1 MKVRRAIVAIDAAR
15 CDGCG
20 RCAPACPDGALRVEG
35 GVVRLVGE
43 RFCDGCGRCL
53 PTCPPGALSIEE
65 REAEE
70 FEDIPMG
77 RC

>member
-1 MKVRRAIVAIDAAR
+1 MRVRRKIVAIDAAR

-20 RCAPACPDGALRVEG
+20 RCVPACPDGALRMEG
-35 GVVRLVGE
+35 GKVLLVGE

-53 PTCPPGALSIEE
+53 AVCPLDALAVEE
-65 REAEE
+65 REAEK
-70 FEDIPMG
+70 FEDIVMG